1 MPMTWD
7 AAADAKLFTVV
18 MAVYDIKISG
28 AQNEKIAKL
37 MGDDVTPKAIT
48 HRLSKIKA
56 QASSFDPSTPST
68 SSRKRGTP
76 SSKSTSTKTPITTK
90 GKGSNGKT
98 LSATHTITTI
108 MHDNGSN
115 DEEDFDTPIKAANF
129 KKRKLGGKGPKI
141 EDADAM
147 GFFPGMGGDDDDGN
161 GDGDAIDFSVG
172 YSGKTDI
179 KAEDNSHG
187 GTVDLIEDAEGG
199 AGKEAKGE
207 GKQKEIAA
215 IKIKKEVIDV
225 VDMVSADSNED
236 DDEMAI

>member
-7 AAADAKLFTVV
+7 AAADTKLFTVV

-56 QASSFDPSTPST
+56 QASSFDPSTPGT

-76 SSKSTSTKTPITTK
+76 GSKAASTKTSNTTK

-108 MHDNGSN
+108 MHDNGSD
-115 DEEDFDTPIKAANF
+115 DEEDFDTPTKAVNF

-141 EDADAM
+141 EDADSM
-147 GFFPGMGGDDDDGN
+147 GFFPGMGGDDDGN
-161 GDGDAIDFSVG
+161 GDAIDFIVG
-172 YSGKTDI
+172 YPGKTNI
-179 KAEDNSHG
+179 KVEDNGNG
-187 GTVDLIEDAEGG
+187 GTVDLTGDVDGG
-199 AGKEAKGE
+199 AEKEAKGK
-207 GKQKEIAA
+207 GKESSAV
-215 IKIKKEVIDV
+215 KIKKEAIDV